1 MYYYGQLNLERCARK
16 YLNIMRRNLVL
27 MYYANVL
34 RIIVIVVFYYRVNEI
49 SNFVQYN
56 IRNTCVGVYCD
67 KRLSIGDPRSNLS
80 LDSIIMSLCSNF
92 DAAVPVDIS
101 YSYSE
106 CVFWQIVLI
115 NAPES
120 QRRSSTH
127 RREEYF
133 NELGRVVSV
142 ICKIVEGS
150 GTAFRGKLL

>member
-1 MYYYGQLNLERCARK
+1 
-16 YLNIMRRNLVL
+16 

-106 CVFWQIVLI
+106 CVF
-115 NAPES
+115 
-120 QRRSSTH
+120 
-127 RREEYF
+127 
-133 NELGRVVSV
+133 
-142 ICKIVEGS
+142 
-150 GTAFRGKLL
+150 

>member
-106 CVFWQIVLI
+106 CVF
-115 NAPES
+115 
-120 QRRSSTH
+120 
-127 RREEYF
+127 
-133 NELGRVVSV
+133 
-142 ICKIVEGS
+142 
-150 GTAFRGKLL
+150 